1 MERGA
6 LVSRRFCRKLAPAS
20 RLGIAGALL
29 LTLGG
34 CAQAARALGGSAG
47 EARHA
52 VGELLGSI
60 ALRFGPRERD
70 PVYAAL
76 RPRLVRAAFC
86 PSRVHDDPS
95 AWTESEGERRVVTF
109 GGGMAGGRY
118 RIGVVPRAGQP
129 RRSASYRGA
138 LRLERLGRDDYVW
151 RLREELAVG
160 PVTGERL
167 DAALTELLLWA
178 EGAPEG
184 DLGPSLRRG
193 LPRTTL
199 ALGQVATL
207 EALRCRRE
215 DGAVALELEGR
226 LEPAV
231 LAKSHP
237 RYARFLEKY
246 VLPVEL
252 CVVARDDTG
261 VEWWR
266 VEHRD
271 GRFGARLRTSGGSL
285 APRVGAPRRIPR
297 TLLVTTDVVTR
308 TSLFRVGVE
317 RLEATVETYVT
328 PRARGF
334 VARFRSQPRWVL
346 PFLVRPFMQAS
357 LRRPF
362 EGGGACL
369 EGAILEDGGLQTLL
383 MRDYQVAVHES
394 WIVRWLGR
402 FIGSAVSA
410 FQGPAEQEADQLVAE
425 VLLALRADLLERGK
439 MIVSKQRMKDV
450 DSAGVE
456 RTGRRS
462 PEARRAGRVMEGSS

>member
-1 MERGA
+1 MERGP
-6 LVSRRFCRKLAPAS
+6 LVARRSRRDLASAR
-20 RLGIAGALL
+20 RLGIGGALL

-34 CAQAARALGGSAG
+34 CVQASRVLGDSAG

-52 VGELLGSI
+52 VGELLGSL

-70 PVYAAL
+70 PTYATL

-95 AWTESEGERRVVTF
+95 AWTEREGERRAVTF
-109 GGGMAGGRY
+109 GGGTSGGHY

-129 RRSASYRGA
+129 RRAASYRGV
-138 LRLERLGRDDYVW
+138 LHLDRLERDDYVW

-167 DAALTELLLWA
+167 DAALTELLLAA
-178 EGAPEG
+178 ERAPEG
-184 DLGPSLRRG
+184 DLGPSLRRE

-215 DGAVALELEGR
+215 GGAVALDLEGR

-231 LAKSHP
+231 LARSRP

-252 CVVARDDTG
+252 VVVARDDTG

-271 GRFGARLRTSGGSL
+271 GHFGARLRTGGGSL
-285 APRVGAPRRIPR
+285 APLVGAPRRIPR
-297 TLLVTTDVVTR
+297 TLVVTTDVVTR
-308 TSLFRVGVE
+308 TGLFRVGVE
-317 RLEATVETYVT
+317 RLEARVETYVT
-328 PRARGF
+328 SRARGF
-334 VARFRSQPRWVL
+334 RARFRAQPRWVL
-346 PFLVRPFMQAS
+346 PFLIRPLMQSS

-362 EGGGACL
+362 EGDGASL
-369 EGAILEDGGLQTLL
+369 EGAILEDGGPQTLL
-383 MRDYQVAVHES
+383 MREYQVAVHES

-402 FIGSAVSA
+402 FVGGAVSA
-410 FQGPAEQEADQLVAE
+410 FQGPAEQEADQLVAQ
-425 VLLALRADLLERGK
+425 VLLALRADLLEQGK
-439 MIVSKQRMKDV
+439 MVVSTQ
-450 DSAGVE
+450 
-456 RTGRRS
+456 
-462 PEARRAGRVMEGSS
+462 

>member
-1 MERGA
+1 
-6 LVSRRFCRKLAPAS
+6 V
-20 RLGIAGALL
+20 GALL

-34 CAQAARALGGSAG
+34 CARASRALGDSVG

-70 PVYAAL
+70 PAYAAL

-86 PSRVHDDPS
+86 PSRVHGDPS
-95 AWTESEGERRVVTF
+95 AWTEREGERRVVTF
-109 GGGMAGGRY
+109 GGGTNGGRY
-118 RIGVVPRAGQP
+118 RIGVVPRAGLP
-129 RRSASYRGA
+129 RRAASYRGV
-138 LRLERLGRDDYVW
+138 LRLDRLGDDDYVW

-160 PVTGERL
+160 PVTGAQL
-167 DAALTELLLWA
+167 DAALTELLLGA
-178 EGAPEG
+178 ERAPEG
-184 DLGPSLRRG
+184 DLGPSLFRE
-193 LPRTTL
+193 LPRTTA

-207 EALRCRRE
+207 EAMRRRRE
-215 DGAVALELEGR
+215 DHAVALELEGR

-261 VEWWR
+261 GEWWR

-271 GRFGARLRTSGGSL
+271 GHFGARLRASGGSL
-285 APRVGAPRRIPR
+285 APRVGTPRRIPR
-297 TLLVTTDVVTR
+297 TLVVTTDVVTR
-308 TSLFRVGVE
+308 TGLFRVGVE

-334 VARFRSQPRWVL
+334 VARFRTPPRWVL
-346 PFLVRPFMQAS
+346 PFLIRPLMQSS

-362 EGGGACL
+362 EGDGGRL
-369 EGAILEDGGLQTLL
+369 EGAILEDGGPQTLL
-383 MRDYQVAVHES
+383 MREYQVAVHES

-402 FIGSAVSA
+402 FVGGAVSA
-410 FQGPAEQEADQLVAE
+410 FRGPVEREADLLVAQ
-425 VLLALRADLLERGK
+425 VLLALRADLLEQGK
-439 MIVSKQRMKDV
+439 MMVSKQRMEDV

-462 PEARRAGRVMEGSS
+462 PEARHTGRVMEGSS